1 MVAAGTLVLGVRRAA
16 KFASPPDDGIIQQPA
31 LLEVGQQRADRL
43 VGGHMLHVLGHVG
56 VLIPRGI
63 VAVVGVIYLNVAH
76 PGFAQAPGH
85 QAVTAK
91 VIGRLLVDP
100 VHLQRLGIFIS
111 QIENLRRVVLHAPR
125 SSKEPITASSSS
137 SPGRRLA
144 CSALM
149 ARNRSNCRACALGS
163 VLDAVIFLI
172 VASLAG
178 LPAAQWGALIG
189 CR

>member
-1 MVAAGTLVLGVRRAA
+1 MVEAELVQDGGVQVVHVHLAVHGVVAVFVSATVSKPLLETAAGKAHGEAIGVMVAAGTLVLGVRRAA

-43 VGGHMLHVLGHVG
+43 VGGLSMLHVLGHVG

-125 SSKEPITASSSS
+125 
-137 SPGRRLA
+137 
-144 CSALM
+144 
-149 ARNRSNCRACALGS
+149 
-163 VLDAVIFLI
+163 
-172 VASLAG
+172 
-178 LPAAQWGALIG
+178 
-189 CR
+189 